1 MNRTIPNGAA
11 ILLAFI
17 RRTEV
22 GRDDRVHPW
31 PRVSAMWMLG
41 QRLARTTP

>member
-22 GRDDRVHPW
+22 GRDDRGRSW
-31 PRVSAMWMLG
+31 PRVSALWK
-41 QRLARTTP
+41 R